1 MSQTPFRAELRHP
14 HGDAIVV
21 EVDEPDLIDLSIQHG
36 PHEICAL
43 GLSYAAAG
51 KLMALLR
58 AARRRAKP
66 RQTETTTKS

>member
-1 MSQTPFRAELRHP
+1 MSQTPFHAELRHSL
-14 HGDAIVV
+14 GDAIVV
-21 EVDEPDLIDLSIQHG
+21 EVDETDLIDLSIQRG

-58 AARRRAKP
+58 DARRRAKP
-66 RQTETTTKS
+66 RQRKTKTTS